1 MSLRRQAG
9 FTLIEL
15 VIAITIVSIMAVG
28 VAQTLWRDVA
38 TRDMILEELEPP
50 KVEDAILDMVARDLR
65 FLYYRAGL
73 LPADAGFWGR
83 TKQMNG
89 IDADRIDFITART
102 SRIATLED
110 ATSGQ
115 PGDSPLT
122 EVGYACRPN
131 DANTRWLELW
141 RREDYYVDDDPTDG
155 GRFSLIY
162 DKIRRFSLRYY
173 AAPDETDSAARTTD
187 SGREEW
193 DSKQIHKVPY
203 AIILDLQYDVREP
216 AVEEPQAKVTKI
228 FLLKPGR
235 SLPLEAAMTTTPGMG

>member
-1 MSLRRQAG
+1 MSARRDAG

-15 VIAITIVSIMAVG
+15 VIALAIVAFIAST
-28 VAQTLWRDVA
+28 VAQTLWKDVA

-50 KVEDAILDMVARDLR
+50 KVEDAILEMVARDLR

-73 LPADAGFWGR
+73 FPADGGFWGR

-89 IDADRIDFITART
+89 HDADRIDFITART
-102 SRIATLED
+102 SRVAQLED
-110 ATSGQ
+110 ATAGQ

-131 DANTRWLELW
+131 DANGRWLELW
-141 RREDYYVDDDPTDG
+141 RREDYFVDDDPTDG
-155 GRFSLIY
+155 GDFSLVY
-162 DKIRRFSLRYY
+162 DKVRRFSLRYFP
-173 AAPDETDSAARTTD
+173 APDDRDAATQASDT
-187 SGREEW
+187 GREEW
-193 DSKQIHKVPY
+193 ESKTTKKVPY

-216 AVEEPQAKVTKI
+216 AVDEPQAKVTKI

-235 SLPLEAAMTTTPGMG
+235 SLPLEPAMATTAM